1 MPRRILFGAMPD
13 PRLRF
18 RCPVPLQVY
27 MEDGSIIARSP
38 ELDEFGCGVSMG
50 DALQDLGK
58 TLAEEYVFLHEQ
70 ADQLG
75 EALRDQY
82 RRLSEFVEYRPRQ

>member
-1 MPRRILFGAMPD
+1 MPGKVLFGAMPD
-13 PRLRF
+13 RRLRF
-18 RCPVPLQVY
+18 RRPVPLQVY
-27 MEDGSIIARSP
+27 EEDGSIIARSP
-38 ELDEFGCGVSMG
+38 ELDEFGCGTSVA
-50 DALQDLGK
+50 DALQDIGK